1 MIKELNEREP
11 KYVTEGK
18 SSNDNNEKYIEEKMD
33 VKQGKLVIG
42 TDIKNFGKDFRY
54 SAQVY
59 NTILGG
65 SANSKLFQNVREKA
79 SLAYTVSSNY
89 MKLKSNIFIRAG
101 IEIENYENAL
111 NIIKEQIE
119 EMKQGEFSDE
129 DIINAKRIITAGIKN
144 IKEEQ
149 DIEISY
155 YYGQEL
161 SNVKTSIP
169 EYLKSIE
176 EVSKQDIIDVA
187 NNININTI
195 YFLRD

>member
-1 MIKELNEREP
+1 MRTAN
-11 KYVTEGK
+11 Y
-18 SSNDNNEKYIEEKMD
+18 NNQMF
-33 VKQGKLVIG
+33 KQLQEV
-42 TDIKNFGKDFRY
+42 
-54 SAQVY
+54 
-59 NTILGG
+59 
-65 SANSKLFQNVREKA
+65 
-79 SLAYTVSSNY
+79 
-89 MKLKSNIFIRAG
+89 MKKCDGLSQ
-101 IEIENYENAL
+101 E
-111 NIIKEQIE
+111 
-119 EMKQGEFSDE
+119 
-129 DIINAKRIITAGIKN
+129 IKN

>member
-1 MIKELNEREP
+1 
-11 KYVTEGK
+11 
-18 SSNDNNEKYIEEKMD
+18 
-33 VKQGKLVIG
+33 
-42 TDIKNFGKDFRY
+42 
-54 SAQVY
+54 
-59 NTILGG
+59 
-65 SANSKLFQNVREKA
+65 
-79 SLAYTVSSNY
+79 
-89 MKLKSNIFIRAG
+89 
-101 IEIENYENAL
+101 
-111 NIIKEQIE
+111 
-119 EMKQGEFSDE
+119 MKQGEFSDE